1 MIPPPLKFE
10 DLPDRIFEH
19 FQRSGKA
26 ARLGPFFEDQAP
38 CLYALALHVTGQHE
52 RSEDLVQTVFLKA
65 MQQAMQQK
73 DWDGSMPLDAWLSE
87 LLAREVEEQNFTS
100 SLAPCLSKQQDL
112 ELIPTGRDLL
122 SEAEDA
128 ESRDH
133 LQQCVKR
140 LPKKYREVIRLRIE
154 EGMTSRQA
162 GLALGRSPATI
173 RSQLARG
180 LDRLRHGL
188 SSGPRSFGVFSP
200 AGSREPVGLSNE
212 ICLHAARR
220 RISDYAGVLSVK
232 CQSLPTSKV
241 PLAAKRIVAIA
252 GTLAL
257 STPPVTTIR
266 RFKMATFGGSGEAR
280 GRG

>member
-1 MIPPPLKFE
+1 MIPPSIKFE

-19 FQRSGKA
+19 FQHSGKA
-26 ARLGPFFEDQAP
+26 TRLGPIFEDQAP
-38 CLYALALHVTGQHE
+38 GLYALALHVTGQHE
-52 RSEDLVQTVFLKA
+52 RAEDLVQTVFLK
-65 MQQAMQQK
+65 AMQQK
-73 DWDGSMPLDAWLSE
+73 DWDGSMPLDAWFSE

-112 ELIPTGRDLL
+112 ELIPTGRGLL

-128 ESRDH
+128 EARDH
-133 LQQCVKR
+133 LQQCVNR

-154 EGMTSRQA
+154 DGMTSRQV

-188 SSGPRSFGVFSP
+188 TKGPRFFGVFSP
-200 AGSREPVGLSNE
+200 AGSCEPAGLPNGN
-212 ICLHAARR
+212 CLHATRR
-220 RISDYAGVLSVK
+220 RISEFACALSVK
-232 CQSLPTSKV
+232 CRSLPTSTV
-241 PLAAKRIVAIA
+241 PLATKRIVAVA

-266 RFKMATFGGSGEAR
+266 WFKMATFG
-280 GRG
+280 